1 MITVK
6 DKVNK
11 MTGKFKRLVHDDV
24 NVIIKIDGTDKS
36 TTWTMSKV
44 KEYKND
50 VDMKADIAKLGL
62 TDLVELV
69 GMDDYQLDDKSKKIK
84 E

>member
-50 VDMKADIAKLGL
+50 VDMKTDIAKLGL
-62 TDLVELV
+62 VE
-69 GMDDYQLDDKSKKIK
+69 MDDYQLDDKSKKIK

>member
-69 GMDDYQLDDKSKKIK
+69 GMDDSQLDDKSKKIK